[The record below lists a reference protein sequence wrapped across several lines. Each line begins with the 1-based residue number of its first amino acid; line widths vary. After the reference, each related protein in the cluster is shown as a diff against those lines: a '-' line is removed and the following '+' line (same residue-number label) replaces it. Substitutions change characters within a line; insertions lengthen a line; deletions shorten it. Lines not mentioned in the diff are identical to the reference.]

1 MLSFFEGLRISVRI
15 WILISITL
23 LIMAIT
29 AAIDLNKRYDDLVNE
44 KKVQSKLLVEVL
56 SSVID
61 DYAAKE
67 QSGELS
73 REDAQSQ
80 ALTAIKASRY
90 GDNDYYW
97 VNSMDT
103 VMVMHPIKPALD
115 GQDLSKIA
123 DPNGKL
129 IFVEFV
135 KKVKNSGAGYVD
147 YMWPKV
153 GSEQPV
159 EKVSYIK
166 GHNYWGW
173 ILGTGVYYDDIQAI
187 FMQELIDRVVRLL
200 LALVAFTILA
210 IMIAKSIINPLDRM
224 NTAMKNISSG
234 EADLSQRLPVVGHNE
249 MASVAISFN
258 RFAGHIQEVIRHVAE
273 TTVSINSLSA
283 SVQNFSEKVTIDI
296 ESQRHDISS
305 ISQIMNQMSV
315 SVKDV
320 ADSASQASTSA
331 IQADKEAA
339 YCNSL
344 VSSTVTSTRGL
355 SDAVTESSNSIRNV
369 EQQSSGIDS
378 VIDVIRGIADQTN
391 LLALN
396 AAIEAARAGEQGR
409 GFAVVADEVRSLATK
424 TQDSTLEI
432 QAMIE
437 GLQKQTRQAVGL
449 METSKQQTE
458 SSARDFEETQVALGK
473 IINSVTTISTM
484 NTQIAAS
491 AEQQAEVANDVD
503 SKLVQINEKAE
514 DFVLNVEAFASSSVQ
529 LQHSAQGL
537 QNLVAKFKY

>member
-1 MLSFFEGLRISVRI
+1 MLGFFEGLRISVRI

-29 AAIDLNKRYDDLVNE
+29 AAVDLNKRYDDLVNE

-97 VNSMDT
+97 VNSMDI

-187 FMQELIDRVVRLL
+187 FMQELIESVVRLL
-200 LALVAFTILA
+200 LALVAFSILA
-210 IMIAKSIINPLDRM
+210 IVIAKSIINPLDRM

-296 ESQRHDISS
+296 ESQRNDISS
-305 ISQIMNQMSV
+305 ISQIMNEMSV

-320 ADSASQASTSA
+320 ANSASEASTSA

-355 SDAVTESSNSIRNV
+355 SEVVTESSNSMRNV

-458 SSARDFEETQVALGK
+458 SSVRDFEETQVALGK

-491 AEQQAEVANDVD
+491 AEQQAGVASDVD

-514 DFVLNVEAFASSSVQ
+514 EFVLNIEAFASSSGQ